1 MFEFLSCDG
10 RIIVKYEQDDV
21 YLHGVRN
28 LTTLAEEDHVVY
40 ANKYKWKSVPFREY
54 KSLEEISKAAAELN
68 PAKAEGFVACDVNFK
83 RLKVKSPNYVQMALL
98 TVKDKEGLN
107 ERRMLKLVVTN
118 ESEEFFA
125 YFPQWRPLYDSVNA
139 KFLDLVKKIDE
150 VFATVKDIPE
160 GKQFY
165 EAIQVHNNYMRI
177 LTTMKKTGLTT
188 RSVLIALPER
198 QLITL
203 LKIK

>member
-1 MFEFLSCDG
+1 
-10 RIIVKYEQDDV
+10 
-21 YLHGVRN
+21 
-28 LTTLAEEDHVVY
+28 
-40 ANKYKWKSVPFREY
+40 
-54 KSLEEISKAAAELN
+54 
-68 PAKAEGFVACDVNFK
+68 
-83 RLKVKSPNYVQMALL
+83 MALL

-125 YFPQWRPLYDSVNA
+125 YFPQWRPLYDSVSGLDWLARAWSHWIYLQQVNA

>member
-1 MFEFLSCDG
+1 
-10 RIIVKYEQDDV
+10 
-21 YLHGVRN
+21 
-28 LTTLAEEDHVVY
+28 
-40 ANKYKWKSVPFREY
+40 
-54 KSLEEISKAAAELN
+54 
-68 PAKAEGFVACDVNFK
+68 
-83 RLKVKSPNYVQMALL
+83 
-98 TVKDKEGLN
+98 
-107 ERRMLKLVVTN
+107 
-118 ESEEFFA
+118 
-125 YFPQWRPLYDSVNA
+125 
-139 KFLDLVKKIDE
+139 LDLVKKIDE